1 MNIGWLGPRTC
12 GECDITSTLYW
23 KVLQQQL
30 VPIVAEST
38 LTEKELKIWQRIK
51 NAPESLLEDE

>member
-23 KVLQQQL
+23 KVQQQL
-30 VPIVAEST
+30 VPIVVEST

-51 NAPESLLEDE
+51 NEPESLLEDE